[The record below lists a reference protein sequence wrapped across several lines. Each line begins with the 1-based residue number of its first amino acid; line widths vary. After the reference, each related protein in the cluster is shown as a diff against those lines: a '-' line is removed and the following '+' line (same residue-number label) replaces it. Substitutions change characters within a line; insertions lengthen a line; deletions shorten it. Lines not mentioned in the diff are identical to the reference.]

1 MSLCACCAGRQLF
14 PCSHEGEIVCSVWR
28 VGGGQK
34 NHQHARRV
42 KYVCQDL
49 LFFFSFVC
57 LHYTLNLDL
66 SALHLSFS
74 NFQTFEAL
82 TFVNIH
88 KQNKIFGRR
97 RELATS
103 KFGGSVLRGK
113 VVVRRSQTLCLG
125 WRACFCAS
133 AACLEFLCRC
143 IISACWMGE
152 VAAEG

>member
-1 MSLCACCAGRQLF
+1 MKERLSAPF
-14 PCSHEGEIVCSVWR
+14 EGLVE
-28 VGGGQK
+28 GK
-34 NHQHARRV
+34 NHQHAHRV

-49 LFFFSFVC
+49 FFVFFFPASITP
-57 LHYTLNLDL
+57 LTLT

-88 KQNKIFGRR
+88 KQNKMFERR
-97 RELATS
+97 RELETS
-103 KFGGSVLRGK
+103 KFGGSVLRGE
-113 VVVRRSQTLCLG
+113 VVVRRSQTLCLDL
-125 WRACFCAS
+125 RACFCES

-152 VAAEG
+152 VTAEG